1 MENLE
6 KNTTEK
12 YTEKNI
18 NLDELAENY
27 AEKVRQSFIEFK
39 AKEND
44 PHLKNINPSELNHGD
59 LILFDKLQKGTLSEY
74 ELNDYRKSME
84 PYFKLQVEQA
94 EKEGKNSNIGK
105 DSRSVFSAMVGGRLL
120 SQLAEKKFIE
130 TEKEKLRGRD
140 I

>member
-74 ELNDYRKSME
+74 EFNVYRKSME
-84 PYFKLQVEQA
+84 PYFKSQKERA
-94 EKEGKNSNIGK
+94 ENEGKNSNISK
-105 DSRSVFSAMVGGRLL
+105 DSRSTFLAMVAGTLL
-120 SQLAEKKFIE
+120 SRLAEKKFIE
-130 TEKEKLRGRD
+130 TERERLRGGD